1 MNELSALFNSDNV
14 LTGPAGIVVSALA
27 LAIVAFAGW
36 KHTGRR
42 LIIGVTLLLYARYM
56 IWRGLYT
63 LNTGSWIEAILSAS
77 VYLAEAYGV
86 VQLALFAYQVWNK
99 GNAASTPVTVYRSV
113 DIFVP
118 VVNEPLEILRRT
130 LVGCVH
136 QDYPADK
143 YRVYVLDDGQR
154 DDVRQLAKSLGC
166 GYLRREERTHAKAG
180 NINYALGRTTGEL
193 ITIFDTDHVPCASF
207 LRQTVGLFDDPKIAF
222 VQTPQHFYNA
232 DVFQKNLRLES
243 QLPNEQA
250 LFFRVIQPG
259 RDHHNS
265 AFFAGSCGVFR
276 RTILLE
282 VGGFQTDTITED
294 IHTSLLVHAKGY
306 RSRYLN
312 KPLAAGLMP
321 ETFESFCKQRMRWAT
336 GTMQMLFRSNP
347 LTLPGLTLSQRIDY
361 FGSIHYF
368 LFGIPR
374 IIWLS
379 APLCGLLFSMH
390 VVHATTWDL
399 VHLFGTAFVAS
410 LVMMKSLSQGTRG
423 PFWSD
428 IYETAMCFR
437 MAWAVFATLLRP
449 YKERPFFVTPKGQ
462 AKQKRAPIST
472 ILPHLTLLGL
482 LAAGIIAGMEQ
493 WFRGSATSGVEVS
506 FFWGV
511 LNLMLVAVAILASLE
526 IYNERKTYRIQRH
539 LPCLVGA
546 ENELFRSTIEDIS
559 EKGALV
565 RLPNTGLKNAEKVLI
580 SLLNKAGDRLT
591 MEACIRRRVP
601 GASGDLAV
609 NVEFVDVDD
618 KTVHALIALIF
629 GEADIWEKP
638 VGDSRILNNIRLL
651 LSVIVAK
658 LGSLWELR
666 RREGYAEQSA
676 YDGGE
681 LATRALGDAR
691 SSNVPEE
698 DESAH
703 DKAASDHALKPPQA
717 A

>member
-1 MNELSALFNSDNV
+1 MNQLSALLASDNI
-14 LTGPAGIVVSALA
+14 LTGPVGILISALA
-27 LAIVAFAGW
+27 LAIVAFASW
-36 KHTGRR
+36 KDTGRR

-56 IWRGLYT
+56 IWRGFYT
-63 LNTGSWIEAILSAS
+63 LNTSTWIEAILSAS

-99 GNAASTPVTVYRSV
+99 GNAASPAITVYRSV

-130 LVGCVH
+130 LVGCTH

-143 YRVYVLDDGQR
+143 YRVYVLDDGRR

-180 NINYALGRTTGEL
+180 NINHALGQTTGEL
-193 ITIFDTDHVPCASF
+193 ITVFDTDHVPCASF
-207 LRQTVGLFDDPKIAF
+207 LRETVGFFDDPKIAF

-294 IHTSLLVHAKGY
+294 IHTSLLVHGKGY

-321 ETFESFCKQRMRWAT
+321 ETFGSFCKQRMRWAT

-361 FGSIHYF
+361 FGSVHYF
-368 LFGIPR
+368 MFGIPR

-379 APLCGLLFSMH
+379 APLFGLLFSMP

-437 MAWAVFATLLRP
+437 LGWVVFTTLLRP
-449 YKERPFFVTPKGQ
+449 YQERPFFVTPKGQ
-462 AKQKRAPIST
+462 AKKQRLAIST
-472 ILPHLTLLGL
+472 ILPHLVLLGL
-482 LAAGIIAGMEQ
+482 LAVGISAGMEQ
-493 WFRGSATSGVEVS
+493 WLRGRVTSGVEVS

-511 LNLMLVAVAILASLE
+511 LNLMLVTVAILASLE
-526 IYNERKTYRIQRH
+526 TYEGRKTYRIRRH
-539 LPCLVGA
+539 LPCLVIA
-546 ENELFRSTIEDIS
+546 DKDCFKSTIEDLS
-559 EKGALV
+559 ENGALV
-565 RLPNTGLKNAEKVLI
+565 RLPNPALKNTDKVLI
-580 SLLNKAGDRLT
+580 SLLNTAGDRVT
-591 MEACIRRRVP
+591 IEARIRRRVP
-601 GASGDLAV
+601 GASGDLAI

-618 KTVHALIALIF
+618 KTAHALIALMF
-629 GEADIWEKP
+629 GESDIWEQQA
-638 VGDSRILNNIRLL
+638 GDSRILNNIRLV
-651 LSVIVAK
+651 LSVIATK
-658 LGSLWELR
+658 LGSLWKAPR
-666 RREGYAEQSA
+666 RDGYAEQSP
-676 YDGGE
+676 YHDSK
-681 LATRALGDAR
+681 LATTTFGDAR
-691 SSNVPEE
+691 SSKVPEL
-698 DESAH
+698 DGGAH
-703 DKAASDHALKPPQA
+703 DSSASDRAVNPPQA